1 MQLLGAYS
9 YERWDDKIL
18 KSTKR
23 RLFMIPAILL
33 IVYVQHPFHTKIISE
48 FMIILLTAVLGVSNG
63 ITGSVPM
70 IFAPA
75 KVVDE
80 RRELA
85 GKHFFFCFIL
95 KLKDS

>member
-1 MQLLGAYS
+1 MGAYT

-18 KSTKR
+18 KSTKK
-23 RLFMIPAILL
+23 RLLMIPAILL
-33 IVYVQHPFHTKIISE
+33 IVFVQHPFHTKIISE
-48 FMIILLTAVLGVSNG
+48 FMIFLQTAVLGVSNG

-75 KVVDE
+75 KVAEE

-85 GKHFFFCFIL
+85 GNYVIL
-95 KLKDS
+95 

>member
-1 MQLLGAYS
+1 MGAYT

-18 KSTKR
+18 KSTKK
-23 RLFMIPAILL
+23 RLLMIPAILL
-33 IVYVQHPFHTKIISE
+33 IVFVQHPFHTKIISE
-48 FMIILLTAVLGVSNG
+48 FMIFLQTAVLGVSNG

-75 KVVDE
+75 KVAEE

-85 GKHFFFCFIL
+85 GN
-95 KLKDS
+95 